1 MEKGTSFSSSCGYFM
16 PISRKAS
23 PHALLA
29 LNQQMSQ
36 TILLHFSGPDH
47 PGLTSELTR
56 ILADARA
63 CVLDIGQAVVHET
76 LALGLLIE
84 LPADADFAPLKTA
97 LLEKSQSLGLH
108 ARFTSIDNRAL
119 DHWLATQ
126 GKDRF
131 LITVLGR
138 AISADALSQVS
149 AIIAAHNLNI
159 DRIQRLSGR
168 LSLAIHTP
176 DANACIEIRASGD
189 IRAEKNMRASGAVRD
204 EDAMRAKFVA
214 LAQQLPIDIA
224 FQRESLFRRNRRLFA
239 FDMDSTLIQGEVI
252 DELAKLAGVADQVV
266 KITESAMRG
275 EIEFQQS
282 FRRRVALL
290 KDLPESRVHELIEKI
305 PLAEGAERL
314 IATLKTLGYKT
325 AILSGGFTFFAH
337 HLQRRFG
344 IDYVHANELEF
355 ANGKVTG
362 EVTGPI
368 VDGPRKAALLKQI
381 TEQEKISLEQV
392 IAVGDGAND
401 LPMLNLAGMG
411 IAFRAKPLVRQSAGH
426 SLTQLGLDG
435 LLYLIGVRDRD
446 LTMSS

>member
-1 MEKGTSFSSSCGYFM
+1 
-16 PISRKAS
+16 
-23 PHALLA
+23 
-29 LNQQMSQ
+29 MSE

-47 PGLTSELTR
+47 AGLTSELTR
-56 ILADARA
+56 ILADYGV

-84 LPADADFAPLKTA
+84 VPADGDSKSLKNALTA
-97 LLEKSQSLGLH
+97 KAQALGLQ
-108 ARFTSIDNRAL
+108 ARFTSITKQAL
-119 DHWLATQ
+119 DHWLAAQ
-126 GKDRF
+126 SKDRF

-138 AISADALSQVS
+138 AISADALSRVGG
-149 AIIAAHNLNI
+149 IIAAHGLNI

-168 LSLAIHTP
+168 LSLAVHTP
-176 DANACIEIRASGD
+176 TANACVE
-189 IRAEKNMRASGAVRD
+189 MRASGTVRD
-204 EDAMRAKFVA
+204 ETAMRAEFVA
-214 LAQQLPIDIA
+214 LAQEMPIDIA

-252 DELAKLAGVADQVV
+252 DELAKMAGVADQVV
-266 KITESAMRG
+266 KITEAAMRG
-275 EIEFQQS
+275 EIEFQES

-290 KDLPESRVHELIEKI
+290 KGLPESHVHELVGKV

-314 IATLKTLGYKT
+314 IGTLKTLGYKT
-325 AILSGGFTFFAH
+325 AILSGGFTFFAR
-337 HLQRRFG
+337 HLQERFG

-355 ANGKVTG
+355 ADGVVTG
-362 EVTGPI
+362 EVSGWI
-368 VDGPRKAALLKQI
+368 VDGLRKAALLEEIAQ
-381 TEQEKISLEQV
+381 QEKISLEQV
-392 IAVGDGAND
+392 VAVGDGAND

-446 LTMSS
+446 LAASS

>member
-1 MEKGTSFSSSCGYFM
+1 
-16 PISRKAS
+16 
-23 PHALLA
+23 
-29 LNQQMSQ
+29 MSQ
-36 TILLHFSGPDH
+36 KILLHFSGPDH

-56 ILADARA
+56 ILADAHA

-84 LPADADFAPLKTA
+84 VPATSGFASLKSA
-97 LLEKSQSLGLH
+97 LTEKSRALGLH
-108 ARFTSIDNRAL
+108 VRFTPIADSDF
-119 DHWLATQ
+119 DHWLSLQ

-131 LITVLGR
+131 LITLLGR
-138 AISADALSQVS
+138 AISADVLSRVS
-149 AIIAAHNLNI
+149 AIIAAHSLNI

-168 LSLAIHTP
+168 LSLAVHSP
-176 DANACIEIRASGD
+176 ASNACVE
-189 IRAEKNMRASGAVRD
+189 MRASGTASD
-204 EDAMRAKFVA
+204 QDAMRAEFVA

-252 DELAKLAGVADQVV
+252 DELAKMAGVAGEVV

-275 EIEFQQS
+275 EIEFQES

-290 KDLPESRVHELIEKI
+290 KGLPEARVRELIGKI

-314 IATLKTLGYKT
+314 IATLKKLGYKT

-337 HLQRRFG
+337 HLQQRFG
-344 IDYVHANELEF
+344 IDYVHANDLEF
-355 ANGKVTG
+355 ANGVVTG
-362 EVTGPI
+362 VVTGQI
-368 VDGPRKAALLKQI
+368 VDGARKAALLREI
-381 TEQEKISLEQV
+381 AEQEKISLEQV
-392 IAVGDGAND
+392 IAIGDGAND
-401 LPMLNLAGMG
+401 LPMLHLAGMG

-446 LTMSS
+446 LAAGTLKSDD